1 MGDRTSTDRHDG
13 SSDVHEESATGG
25 LAGLSGRAPD
35 GGGTGAGDRAG
46 LTRSGPPDGRAA
58 AGSGPG
64 GGTAEAARADGVPGG
79 GRAPGRDGRL
89 ASHDGGGRRR
99 AARGA
104 GRGARTR
111 TARNPRGVVTLD
123 DVARLAG
130 VSLATASRVLG
141 PASARRVGSELRE
154 RVEKAARQLGYTPN
168 LVARTL
174 AHGASD
180 LVGLVV
186 PGLAEPYFA
195 ALADGVL
202 RAAERD
208 GLAVLVGAGRG
219 DPEREIAH
227 LATLRAQR
235 ARAIV
240 LAGVDA
246 VAVPVASGL
255 RAELER
261 YQAIGGRVACVA
273 RELPAAD
280 PGAGPLGDL
289 PVDLVVPDDRGG
301 ASRLA
306 QALAALGHRRFA
318 VLAGPPELPQVRER
332 VAGFTAGLIGAGLP
346 APRVLHAAC
355 DRDGGRAA
363 AERLL
368 AEGTDATCLFAVSD
382 AMALGALDTLRAR
395 GVPVPDAL
403 SLAGFGDH
411 AGSPDLTTVRPPA
424 EGMGER
430 ALDLALRPAP
440 AAEPYRGRVVAVP
453 GEVVVRGSVRRIG

>member
-1 MGDRTSTDRHDG
+1 MVIGRNVVGDRTSTDRHDG

-25 LAGLSGRAPD
+25 LAGLSGEAP

-46 LTRSGPPDGRAA
+46 LGLSGPPDGRPA
-58 AGSGPG
+58 AGSGRG

-79 GRAPGRDGRL
+79 GR
-89 ASHDGGGRRR
+89 RR

-104 GRGARTR
+104 GRGTRTR
-111 TARNPRGVVTLD
+111 AVRNPRGVVTLD

-186 PGLAEPYFA
+186 PGLGEPYFA

-240 LAGVDA
+240 LAGIDDMA
-246 VAVPVASGL
+246 APAARRL

-273 RELPAAD
+273 RALPAAD
-280 PGAGPLGDL
+280 PGEDPLGDL

-318 VLAGPPELPQVRER
+318 VLAGPPGLPQVRER
-332 VAGFTAGLIGAGLP
+332 MAGFTAGLTRAGLP
-346 APRVLHAAC
+346 APRVLHAAF

-368 AEGTDATCLFAVSD
+368 AEGADATCLFAVSD
-382 AMALGALDTLRAR
+382 AMALGVLDALRAR

-403 SLAGFGDH
+403 SLAGFGDQ
-411 AGSPDLTTVRPPA
+411 AISPDLTTVRPPA

-430 ALDLALRPAP
+430 ALDLALRPP
-440 AAEPYRGRVVAVP
+440 ATAEPYRRRVVAVP